1 MNFETLRSHLDKLS
15 SITNAEWMQSLSP
28 RKCAELEFHNR
39 DRDRKLKSSLSQ
51 DDFEKYYG
59 NKKYYS
65 AVRRSVQFTDDWI
78 IANAHGKVFLD
89 YACGNGSNAIK
100 AAKAGAA
107 LAIGIDISS
116 VSVENARA
124 DAAALGLTNVVFL
137 QADAER
143 TLLPASS
150 IDVIIC
156 SGMLHHLDLSYAFVE
171 LRRILAPGGKILA
184 IEALN
189 YNPFIRLYRM
199 LTPAMRT
206 DWEKNHIL
214 GFSDIR
220 FAKRFFDVRSIRF
233 WHVLGYA
240 GAHIPIPMQ
249 ALDALDRVLE
259 WIPGVR
265 LLAWIFTFE
274 LRSRKTP
281 DDLGDNSI
289 ETVPQGEAKTAG

>member
-1 MNFETLRSHLDKLS
+1 MNLTKLRHHIDKLS
-15 SITNAEWMQSLSP
+15 TISNAEWLQSLSP
-28 RKCAELEFHNR
+28 RKRAELEFHNR

-78 IANAHGKVFLD
+78 IANAPGKVFLD

-124 DAAALGLTNVVFL
+124 DAAALGLTNTVFL

-156 SGMLHHLDLSYAFVE
+156 SGMLHHLDLSYAFFE

-214 GFSDIR
+214 GFSDVR
-220 FAKRFFDVRSIRF
+220 FAKRFFAVRSILF

-240 GAHIPIPMQ
+240 GAHVSFAMPAID
-249 ALDALDRVLE
+249 LLDRLLE
-259 WIPGVR
+259 KVPGIR
-265 LLAWIFTFE
+265 LFAWIFTFE
-274 LRSRKTP
+274 LHSRKTLADIN
-281 DDLGDNSI
+281 DDGMES
-289 ETVPQGEAKTAG
+289 AAG